1 MKLEISNM
9 QQVLP
14 ALGQTAKLGQLYDAN
29 RGTFYSQQIFTVA
42 DIATACANAVNT
54 TEKGTVSTHSKII
67 KSTMDKFDFLN
78 IETSLKLTLLTIG
91 TLDGSG
97 KYFKDNKTSR
107 RSSMITLSTE
117 VTTKEESFN
126 IGDSSLKAHFNPNC
140 NSLCFKNSLG
150 RTSFPFSYGLEL

>member
-78 IETSLKLTLLTIG
+78 IETSLKLTLLTIS

-97 KYFKDNKTSR
+97 KYFKDNKTSS

-117 VTTKEESFN
+117 V
-126 IGDSSLKAHFNPNC
+126 LQPNRC
-140 NSLCFKNSLG
+140 TFW
-150 RTSFPFSYGLEL
+150 